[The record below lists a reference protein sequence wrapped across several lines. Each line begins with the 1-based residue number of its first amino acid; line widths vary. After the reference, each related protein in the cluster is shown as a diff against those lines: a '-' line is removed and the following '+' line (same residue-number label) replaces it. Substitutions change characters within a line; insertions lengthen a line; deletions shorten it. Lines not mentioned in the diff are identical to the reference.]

1 MAYLGIKFGH
11 PLAFVTVEAA
21 WHSGTLFD
29 RFVSAVTLATFRHT
43 NLWATGWLLCFLVL
57 TIWSFGR
64 LRFPATLYG
73 LGVLAVPYLTLGVTD
88 SMYRYVLVCFP
99 AFMCMGIL
107 CKGRPWLAIPLIGIS
122 AALLFQTTALFSQ
135 WYWVG

>member
-1 MAYLGIKFGH
+1 
-11 PLAFVTVEAA
+11 
-21 WHSGTLFD
+21 
-29 RFVSAVTLATFRHT
+29 
-43 NLWATGWLLCFLVL
+43 
-57 TIWSFGR
+57 
-64 LRFPATLYG
+64 
-73 LGVLAVPYLTLGVTD
+73 
-88 SMYRYVLVCFP
+88 MYRYVLVCFP